1 MKYGKIIKEARI
13 KQGLSQKDLAEA
25 IGVTTRAI
33 IYWETGQ
40 RKISLE
46 SADKIFK
53 ALHMSMKIG
62 EEENREC

>member
-1 MKYGKIIKEARI
+1 MNYGNIIKNARQ
-13 KQGLSQKDLAEA
+13 KQGMTQKDLAEA
-25 IGVTTRAI
+25 VGVTTRAI

-40 RKISLE
+40 RKINLE

-62 EEENREC
+62 EEESRE

>member
-1 MKYGKIIKEARI
+1 MEYGKIIKDARQ
-13 KQGLSQKDLAEA
+13 KQGMTQRDLAET

-46 SADKIFK
+46 SADKIFT

-62 EEENREC
+62 EEGNRE